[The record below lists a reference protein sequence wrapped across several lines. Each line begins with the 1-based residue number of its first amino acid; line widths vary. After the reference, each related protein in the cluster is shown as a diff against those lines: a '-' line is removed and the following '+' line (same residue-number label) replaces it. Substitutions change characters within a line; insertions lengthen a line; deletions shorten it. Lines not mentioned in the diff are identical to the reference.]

1 MSDREAIVQTL
12 RRIETRVRANRLVE
26 RLAFGSLILIVVAL
40 LVKAWDLL
48 FPLSS
53 STIQIFW
60 VLWFIALATFIG
72 RTLVG
77 GKCTLSE
84 AAAHVD
90 QKARLK
96 NEITSA
102 YWFMEDGRQNPWI
115 ELQVH
120 RAAET
125 ARGLDPKRLYP
136 RAVGGTSYLAVALGL
151 LLLILNFAPLP
162 IDHNWLYSREAPTL
176 TLNSEDEALLEE
188 IEDLIEQA
196 QELEQDE
203 VVEQLEE
210 LIEALRS
217 GELSA
222 SEALEELDQIQD
234 LMDEGNLNMA
244 SIIEGLDEIGQD
256 LQQSEDTREAGE
268 AMSGGELE
276 QAAEEMRR
284 LAEELG
290 AGEQPD
296 EDLQEVLEQASEN
309 TRPGLEEL
317 AEQLQEASESLQ
329 SQDQEALQQAL
340 EDAAR
345 ELEDLSEMVES
356 QQIKNQASQQLEDL
370 QNSLRE
376 QQNQEQQAALEEAL
390 EQMRQQQQDQQAE
403 AQQQGEQGQQ
413 LEDQMGQEQAAQP
426 GQMDAEPEFAPGAAG
441 EGQMTDQA
449 QAPGQPEEVQ
459 GFDATGTGQMPS
471 GFGFSPEEKEGA
483 PTSLDVQLQ
492 EERMEAQR
500 SEDLESEAEKIEEES
515 QEQRSKLDYRN
526 VQSDLTPAQQD
537 LLNQDQIPREYRNLI
552 REYFQ
557 AIRPRPTP

>member
-12 RRIETRVRANRLVE
+12 RQIETRVRTNRLVE
-26 RLAFGSLILIVVAL
+26 RLAFGSLILIVIAL

-48 FPLSS
+48 VPLSS

-60 VLWFIALATFIG
+60 VLWFIALAAFIG

-77 GKCTLSE
+77 GQGTLSE

-90 QKARLK
+90 QKAQLK

-102 YWFMEDGRQNPWI
+102 YWFMDNGGKNPWI
-115 ELQVH
+115 DLQVH

-125 ARGLDPKRLYP
+125 ARGLDPRRLYP
-136 RAVGGTSYLAVALGL
+136 RAVGATSYLAVGLGV

-162 IDHNWLYSREAPTL
+162 IDHDWLYSREAPTL
-176 TLNSEDEALLEE
+176 TLSSEDEALLEE
-188 IEDLIEQA
+188 IEALIEQA
-196 QELEQDE
+196 QELQQDE
-203 VVEQLEE
+203 VVEQLQE

-222 SEALEELDQIQD
+222 SDALQELDQIQD

-244 SIIEGLDEIGQD
+244 SIIEGLEEIGQD
-256 LQQSEDTREAGE
+256 LQQSEDTQEAGE
-268 AMSGGELE
+268 AMSRGELE
-276 QAAEEMRR
+276 QAAEEMRK
-284 LAEELG
+284 LAEQLG

-317 AEQLQEASESLQ
+317 AEKLQEASESLQ
-329 SQDQEALQQAL
+329 NEDREALQQAL
-340 EDAAR
+340 EEASR

-376 QQNQEQQAALEEAL
+376 QQNQEQQAALEDAL
-390 EQMRQQQQDQQAE
+390 EQMRQQQDQQAQ
-403 AQQQGEQGQQ
+403 AQQQGEPGQQ
-413 LEDQMGQEQAAQP
+413 QDQMSPEQAAQQ
-426 GQMDAEPEFAPGAAG
+426 GQLDAEPEFAPGAAG

-500 SEDLESEAEKIEEES
+500 SEDLESEAEKIEEQS
-515 QEQRSKLDYRN
+515 AEQRSKLDYRN
-526 VQSDLTPAQQD
+526 VPSDLTPAQQD
-537 LLNQDQIPREYRNLI
+537 LLNQEQIPREYRNLI
-552 REYFQ
+552 KEYFQ

>member
-12 RRIETRVRANRLVE
+12 RQIETRVRTNRLVE
-26 RLAFGSLILIVVAL
+26 RLAFGSLILIVIAL

-48 FPLSS
+48 SPLSS

-60 VLWFIALATFIG
+60 VLWFIALAAFIG

-77 GKCTLSE
+77 GRGTLSE

-90 QKARLK
+90 QKAQLK

-102 YWFMEDGRQNPWI
+102 YWFMHNGGRNPWI

-136 RAVGGTSYLAVALGL
+136 RAVGATSYLAVGLGV

-162 IDHNWLYSREAPTL
+162 IDHDWLYSREAPTL
-176 TLNSEDEALLEE
+176 TLSSEDEALLEE
-188 IEDLIEQA
+188 IEELIEQA
-196 QELEQDE
+196 QELQQDE
-203 VVEQLEE
+203 VVDQLQE

-222 SEALEELDQIQD
+222 SEALQELDQIQD
-234 LMDEGNLNMA
+234 LMDEGNLDMA
-244 SIIEGLDEIGQD
+244 SIIEGLEEIGQD
-256 LQQSEDTREAGE
+256 LQQSEDTRKAGE

-284 LAEELG
+284 LAEQLG

-317 AEQLQEASESLQ
+317 AEKLQEASESLQ
-329 SQDQEALQQAL
+329 NQDRDALQQAL
-340 EDAAR
+340 EEASR

-356 QQIKNQASQQLEDL
+356 QQIKNQASQQLENL

-376 QQNQEQQAALEEAL
+376 QQNQEQQAAVEDAL
-390 EQMRQQQQDQQAE
+390 EQMRQQQDQ
-403 AQQQGEQGQQ
+403 QQQGEPGQQ
-413 LEDQMGQEQAAQP
+413 QDQMSQEQAAQQ
-426 GQMDAEPEFAPGAAG
+426 GQLDAEPEFAPGAAG
-441 EGQMTDQA
+441 AGQMTDQA
-449 QAPGQPEEVQ
+449 QAPGQPGEVQ

-515 QEQRSKLDYRN
+515 GEQRSKLDYRN
-526 VQSDLTPAQQD
+526 VPSDLTPAQQD
-537 LLNQDQIPREYRNLI
+537 LLNQEQIPREYRNLI

>member
-1 MSDREAIVQTL
+1 MSDRQAIVQTL
-12 RRIETRVRANRLVE
+12 RQIETRVRANRLVE
-26 RLAFGSLILIVVAL
+26 RLAFGSLILIVIAL
-40 LVKAWDLL
+40 FVKVWDLL

-60 VLWFIALATFIG
+60 VLWFIALAAFIG

-77 GKCTLSE
+77 GKGTLSG

-90 QKARLK
+90 QKAQLK

-102 YWFMEDGRQNPWI
+102 YWFMENGGRNPWI

-125 ARGLDPKRLYP
+125 ARRLDPKRLYP
-136 RAVGGTSYLAVALGL
+136 RTVGATSYLTVGLGV

-176 TLNSEDEALLEE
+176 TLSGEDEALLEE
-188 IEDLIEQA
+188 IEELIEQA

-222 SEALEELDQIQD
+222 GEALEELDQIQD
-234 LMDEGNLNMA
+234 LLDEGNLSMA

-268 AMSGGELE
+268 AMSGGDLE
-276 QAAEEMRR
+276 QAAEDMRR
-284 LAEELG
+284 LAEHLG

-296 EDLQEVLEQASEN
+296 EDLQEALEQASEN

-317 AEQLQEASESLQ
+317 AEKLQAASENLQ
-329 SQDQEALQQAL
+329 NQDQEALEQAL
-340 EDAAR
+340 EEASR
-345 ELEDLSEMVES
+345 ELENLSEMVES

-390 EQMRQQQQDQQAE
+390 EQMRQQQDQQAQ
-403 AQQQGEQGQQ
+403 AQQQGETGQQ
-413 LEDQMGQEQAAQP
+413 QQDQMSQEQAAQQGRP
-426 GQMDAEPEFAPGAAG
+426 DAEPEFAPGAAG
-441 EGQMTDQA
+441 EGQMADQA
-449 QAPGQPEEVQ
+449 SAAGQPEEVQ

-483 PTSLDVQLQ
+483 PTSLDVQLR
-492 EERMEAQR
+492 EERMEAQQG
-500 SEDLESEAEKIEEES
+500 EDFESEAEKIEEES
-515 QEQRSKLDYRN
+515 LEQRSKLDYRN
-526 VQSDLTPAQQD
+526 VRSDLTPAQQD

-557 AIRPRPTP
+557 AIRTRPTP